1 MEFASNFLHEIID
14 EDIKNG
20 MTERIHTRF
29 PPEPNGYLHI
39 GSAKAIYI
47 NWSIATKYN
56 GLFNLRFDDT
66 NPVREDDEYV
76 QSILQD
82 VEWLTGTKPTGG
94 VFYGSDYFEK
104 CYECAVHLIRE
115 GKAYVCDLSADEMRE
130 YRGTL
135 TEPGKN
141 SPYRDRSVEENL
153 RLFEE
158 MRNDK
163 YPDGSKTLRAK
174 IDMSSPNMNMR
185 DPAIYRI
192 VHATHHRIGNK
203 WCIYPLY
210 DFAHP
215 IQDAM
220 EHITHS
226 MCSIEFENHR
236 PLYEWVVDNCAP
248 CLPSHPKQREF
259 ARLNVTHTVMSK
271 RYLREL
277 VETGQVDGWD
287 DPRMPTLCGLR
298 RRGYTP
304 SSILEFVTRAGVAK
318 TDSLVD
324 IKLLEYCI
332 RDELNNTALR
342 RMAVTEPIKM
352 VITNYPEDKEETFTV
367 TNNPKDEAAGT
378 REVPFTRELWIEKSD
393 FALIPPPKFQRLK
406 PDGEVRL
413 MGAYI
418 VKCNEVIQDE
428 DGNVVELH
436 CTADLESGNGKPID
450 GRKVRGTI
458 HWVSAKHAIDAELNL
473 YDNLFTLENTAAVP
487 EGKTYLDFLN
497 PESRKVLTGC
507 KLEPSIADVP
517 AGTRMQFV
525 RMGYYIQD
533 SKPTEDGTLRFNR
546 IVSLKDSFKPD
557 KK

>member
-1 MEFASNFLHEIID
+1 MEFTSNFLTDIID
-14 EDIKNG
+14 EDIENG
-20 MTERIHTRF
+20 LSERIHTRF

-39 GSAKAIYI
+39 GSAKAIFI
-47 NWSIATKYN
+47 NWSIAQRYN

-76 QSILQD
+76 QSIQQD
-82 VEWLTGTKPTGG
+82 ITWLTGSQPSGG
-94 VFYGSDYFEK
+94 IFYGSDYFEK
-104 CYECAVHLIRE
+104 CYECAVHLIKE
-115 GKAYVCDLSADEMRE
+115 GKAYVCDLNAEQMRE

-135 TEPGKN
+135 KEPGKN

-158 MRNDK
+158 MRADK
-163 YPDGSKTLRAK
+163 YPDGAKTLRAK
-174 IDMSSPNMNMR
+174 IDMASPNMNLR

-192 VHATHHRIGNK
+192 VHAEHHRIGNA

-236 PLYEWVVDNCAP
+236 PLYDWVVENCAP
-248 CLPSHPKQREF
+248 CLPSRPKQREF
-259 ARLNVTHTVMSK
+259 ARLNVTNTVMSK

-277 VETGQVDGWD
+277 VETGKVEGWD
-287 DPRMPTLCGLR
+287 DPRMPTLSGLR

-304 SSILEFVTRAGVAK
+304 SAILEFVMRAGIAK

-332 RDELNNTALR
+332 RNELNDTALR
-342 RMAVTEPIKM
+342 RMAVTEPVKL
-352 VITNYPEDKEETFTV
+352 VITNYPEDQVEYFEV
-367 TNNPKDEAAGT
+367 ANNPRQPETGV
-378 REVPFTRELWIEKSD
+378 REVPFSRELWIERSD
-393 FALIPPPKFQRLK
+393 FALVPPPKFQRLK
-406 PDGEVRL
+406 PGGEVRL

-418 VKCNEVIQDE
+418 VKFQEAVQDE
-428 DGNVVELH
+428 NGNVVEIR
-436 CTADLESGNGKPID
+436 CTADLETRNGMPAD

-458 HWVSAKHAIDAELNL
+458 HWVSAAHALDADLYL
-473 YDNLFTLENTAAVP
+473 YDNLFTLSNTADVP
-487 EGKTYLDFLN
+487 EGKSYLDFLN
-497 PESRKVLTGC
+497 PDSLKVLTGC

-517 AGTRMQFV
+517 AGEQMQFV
-525 RMGYYIQD
+525 RMGYYI
-533 SKPTEDGTLRFNR
+533 KEKDGRYNR
-546 IVSLKDSFKPD
+546 IVSLKDGFKPD
-557 KK
+557 AK